1 MSIAYSAKEDEMRI
15 TDGVVVNLVLTLL
28 LVVLLIYRWGNHDKK

>member
-1 MSIAYSAKEDEMRI
+1 MRI

-28 LVVLLIYRWGNHDKK
+28 LVVLLMYWWGSHDKK

>member
-1 MSIAYSAKEDEMRI
+1 MRI

-28 LVVLLIYRWGNHDKK
+28 LVVLLMYWWGRHDKK